1 VSVYLLDTDHVT
13 LYFHGHA
20 AMHAH
25 LARHAAT
32 DIVVS
37 VISVEESLR
46 GRLAVLNRRL
56 DSAARVQAYSTS
68 LLRTVR
74 FFHTLKLIEFDTACE
89 QHFQQLLSMR
99 LRVGTQDLKIAA
111 TALANRLVVVTRN
124 QRDFAHVPGLTLE
137 DWSVP

>member
-1 VSVYLLDTDHVT
+1 M
-13 LYFHGHA
+13 F
-20 AMHAH
+20 AH

-37 VISVEESLR
+37 AVSVEESLR

-56 DSAARVQAYSTS
+56 DSATRVQAYSS

-74 FFHTLKLIEFDTACE
+74 FFHTLTLIEFDTACE
-89 QHFQQLLSMR
+89 QQFQQLLAMR

-111 TALANRLVVVTRN
+111 TALANALVVTRN
-124 QRDFAHVPGLTLE
+124 QRDFALVPGLTLE